1 MHPEQIQEPA
11 TDAVELDAITQVGI
25 GCYRMSRGVE
35 LHHAALERALQLGCT
50 LIDTAANYGDGK
62 SEELIGEV
70 LSSNAQ
76 YKAFVITK
84 AGYIT
89 SSTADRLEAAGVD
102 TAELHRISPESQYS
116 IAPDVLRVQLEE
128 SRKRLGRQKL
138 DAVLLHN
145 PEHYINS
152 ESVKHSPEGFR
163 GAIQKA
169 FEVLEEYIAEGKL
182 RYYGVSSNTL
192 AAPPGQADRICFHDL
207 LSWAEEVSPS
217 HHFRFVEF
225 PFNLGE
231 TEAKAPQANGP
242 SLIDQIRA
250 SGLRSIAN
258 RPLNSPR
265 GNQLLR
271 FATYDEAKDLVPEQ
285 ETAPYEQCVNLIAD
299 RLRHADLPHKV
310 MDFSVMQFLRDNW
323 HGIEHPDTV
332 DQIFGRHFYPF
343 VEQLWGEEITPDVK
357 AACASLHL
365 KARAFAQQNLTA
377 RGEQLREELIGA
389 GTISSDDRR
398 PLAVI
403 ACDYPLQSGMD
414 HVLVGMRTPQYV
426 EGLRQLITKRV
437 AH

>member
-1 MHPEQIQEPA
+1 MLTEQTTEPA
-11 TDAVELDAITQVGI
+11 TDVVELDAITQVGI

-35 LHHAALERALQLGCT
+35 SHHAALERALQLGCT

-70 LSSNAQ
+70 LNSNPH

-89 SSTADRLEAAGVD
+89 SSAADRLEAAGIK
-102 TAELHRISPESQYS
+102 TEELHRISADSHYS
-116 IAPDVLRVQLEE
+116 IAPDILRVQVEE

-145 PEHYINS
+145 PEHYVNS
-152 ESVKHSPEGFR
+152 ESVKNSPEGFR
-163 GAIQKA
+163 GAVQKA
-169 FEVLEEYIAEGKL
+169 FELFEEYIAEGKL

-192 AAPPGQADRICFHDL
+192 AAPPGQADRVCFQDL

-225 PFNLGE
+225 PFNFAE
-231 TEAKAPQANGP
+231 SEARAPQAHSP
-242 SLIDQIRA
+242 SLIEQIRA

-271 FATYDEAKDLVPEQ
+271 FATYEEAKDLVPEQ
-285 ETAPYEQCVNLIAD
+285 ETAPYEQCVELIAD
-299 RLRHADLPHKV
+299 QLRRADLPHKV
-310 MDFSVMQFLRDNW
+310 MDFAVMQFLRDNW

-343 VEQLWGEEITPDVK
+343 IEQLWGEEITPDVK
-357 AACASLHL
+357 SACASLHL
-365 KARAFAQQNLTA
+365 KAREFAKQKLTVGA
-377 RGEQLREELIGA
+377 QQLREELITA
-389 GTISSDDRR
+389 GTISSNDHR

-426 EGLRQLITKRV
+426 EDLRELITKNV